1 MRREI
6 ETDFFEPP
14 KPRAFGHRGSAGTHP
29 ENTLESFAA
38 AVAAGARYLELD
50 IHLTR
55 DGQIVVS
62 HDHDLFAAT
71 GRHALISEL
80 DGAELDGFDA
90 GFAFKSAAG
99 TFPFRDRGLR
109 IPKLAE
115 VLNSFPDRFFIV
127 EIKQTKP
134 SLVRQLL
141 EVIDCAGMR
150 RRVLIA
156 SEHQEPLSATRR
168 IAPDLPTNLS
178 ALEVGL
184 FVQGMPSRMIGY
196 QPPGD
201 AIQIPPEYGSFK
213 LVTAES
219 VAAAHQ
225 VGLEMHVW
233 TVNLQSEMESM
244 LSMGVDGIIS
254 DYPQRL
260 LEVVAQLRLK

>member
-168 IAPDLPTNLS
+168 I
-178 ALEVGL
+178 
-184 FVQGMPSRMIGY
+184 
-196 QPPGD
+196 
-201 AIQIPPEYGSFK
+201 PPEYGSFK